1 MIVNKYT
8 LEQFKEKYEG
18 RYHISCGINYVDG
31 TKETM
36 INSSFYQIMGQI
48 KDKES
53 CFYSI
58 KIIKNLLTFYKKY
71 LILLV

>member
-1 MIVNKYT
+1 MIVNRYT

-48 KDKES
+48 KDKKVAFIAS
-53 CFYSI
+53 
-58 KIIKNLLTFYKKY
+58 K
-71 LILLV
+71 

>member
-36 INSSFYQIMGQI
+36 INSSFYQTMGQI
-48 KDKES
+48 KEKQIKQV
-53 CFYSI
+53 CFSYN
-58 KIIKNLLTFYKKY
+58 KIIIY
-71 LILLV
+71 IGD